1 MLLKVMP
8 AATSGC
14 LLEDRACYCFKAMI
28 AIPRDY
34 SFSSGKALP
43 PLAPNPAL
51 FLDVDGTLLDLAENP
66 DGVSVPARLIEAL
79 SRLSRANDGAVALI
93 SGRTIRDLD
102 RLFAPLQLPAA
113 GQHGLERRD
122 YDGAMHYH
130 HELDTRLDG
139 IRDRLQGFI
148 DANPGVLLE
157 DKGFSM
163 AVHYRGAPEKEDQV
177 DTFIRRLMPG
187 IEKEFHVL
195 RGKMVF
201 EIKPG
206 GRNKGMAIGE
216 FMQEEPF
223 RHRTPV
229 FIGDDVTDEDGF
241 AVVNNLGGYSI
252 KVGEGKT
259 AAGWRLGQPS
269 RVMEYLSGYTTGLT
283 KQEQNQQ

>member
-1 MLLKVMP
+1 MI
-8 AATSGC
+8 ATS
-14 LLEDRACYCFKAMI
+14 RNYT
-28 AIPRDY
+28 
-34 SFSSGKALP
+34 FSSGKALP
-43 PLAPNPAL
+43 PLDTNPAF
-51 FLDVDGTLLDLAENP
+51 FLDVDGTLLELADNP
-66 DGVSVPARLIEAL
+66 DGVSVPARLIEVL
-79 SRLSRANDGAVALI
+79 SRLWRENDGAVALI

-130 HELDTRLDG
+130 HELDARLDS
-139 IRDRLQGFI
+139 IRDRLQGFVE
-148 DANPGVLLE
+148 ANPGVLLE

-163 AVHYRGAPEKEDQV
+163 AVHYRGAPDKEDQI
-177 DTFIRRLMPG
+177 DAFIRRLMPD

-216 FMQEEPF
+216 FMQEKPF

-241 AVVNNLGGYSI
+241 AVVNDLGGYSI
-252 KVGEGKT
+252 KVGEGET
-259 AAGWRLGQPS
+259 AARWNIEQPS
-269 RVMEYLSGYTTGLT
+269 LVLEYLYKYATGLT
-283 KQEQNQQ
+283 KQQQDQQ